1 MFVMS
6 HNMHAR
12 YPIRAEEPIAS
23 AEAVAMAEIPIGT
36 SSFTAQGWDG
46 IFYPKGLRA
55 ADRLSCYA
63 TKFDTVKFDTFG
75 VELIHSFACQAS
87 RGDWPKPF
95 LPQGMACLRVPS
107 PCGA

>member
-6 HNMHAR
+6 HK
-12 YPIRAEEPIAS
+12 PIRAEEPIAG

-55 ADRLSCYA
+55 ADRLSFYA
-63 TKFDTVKFDTFG
+63 TKFDRVKFDTFG
-75 VELIHSFACQAS
+75 VELIHSFACEAS
-87 RGDWPKPF
+87 
-95 LPQGMACLRVPS
+95 
-107 PCGA
+107 

>member
-6 HNMHAR
+6 HNMRAR

-55 ADRLSCYA
+55 ADRLSFYA

-75 VELIHSFACQAS
+75 VELIHSFACEAS
-87 RGDWPKPF
+87 
-95 LPQGMACLRVPS
+95 
-107 PCGA
+107 